1 MTVLNVKMSF
11 EESRNRF
18 SV

>member
-1 MTVLNVKMSF
+1 MTVLNVKMLFKGSHA
-11 EESRNRF
+11 RF

>member
-1 MTVLNVKMSF
+1 MTVLNVKMLF
-11 EESRNRF
+11 EGSRNRF

>member
-1 MTVLNVKMSF
+1 MTILNVKMLFKGSHA
-11 EESRNRF
+11 SF